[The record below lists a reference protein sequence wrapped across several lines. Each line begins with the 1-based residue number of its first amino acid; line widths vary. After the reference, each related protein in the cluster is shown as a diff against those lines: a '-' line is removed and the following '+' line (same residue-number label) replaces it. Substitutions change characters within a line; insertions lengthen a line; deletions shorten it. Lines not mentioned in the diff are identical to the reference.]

1 MGSTTIIKAGPCK
14 LNILMLS
21 FEEYFHP
28 QFKSFLKEG
37 LIKTYPI
44 DHLLRALKNVDYG
57 NDMISFNIK
66 PVTGGQNAATRYI
79 NVEIFHSG
87 KKTFIEDSKLV
98 IKKIKSIAET
108 YGFFIGRLIELD
120 QNGGITKNDDDI
132 MTYMLSIEPKYPHS
146 SNDTKTDLYHITYD
160 RYIEKINKTGLT
172 PKISKTS
179 FSHPG
184 NRIYLFKTI
193 SGTDLENLASAI
205 ASNRIMN
212 IPDKILKK
220 GMNAIDTYQY
230 INMRDKMVYYKVDS
244 TGLKLYEDPMVNPTS
259 TSSAFFTTSNI
270 PADRLLF
277 QGYVF

>member
-1 MGSTTIIKAGPCK
+1 MI
-14 LNILMLS
+14 S

-44 DHLLRALKNVDYG
+44 DNLLRALKQVDYG
-57 NDMISFNIK
+57 NDMISFNII
-66 PVTGGQNAATRYI
+66 PVTHRQHSDTRYI

-87 KKTFIEDSKLV
+87 NKSFVEDSKLV

-108 YGFFIGRLIELD
+108 YGFFIGRLRALD
-120 QNGGITKNDDDI
+120 VDEAITQNDDEI
-132 MTYMLSIEPKYPHS
+132 MTYILTIEPKYPHS
-146 SNDTKTDLYHITYD
+146 SDETKTNLYHITYD
-160 RYIEKINKTGLT
+160 RYIEKVNKIGLT

-184 NRIYLFKTI
+184 NRIYLFKTT
-193 SGTDLENLASAI
+193 SGKELENLASAI
-205 ASNRIMN
+205 ASNRVMN
-212 IPDKILKK
+212 IPDKIIAK

-244 TGLKLYEDPMVNPTS
+244 TGLKLYEDPMVSPTAE
-259 TSSAFFTTSNI
+259 SSAFFTTDNI
-270 PADRLLF
+270 PEDKLLF